1 MNLQTI
7 AAFLAA
13 SSQYLG
19 LPSSEPGAQTV
30 ELFEQIGHQR
40 RQFGYGLEVALQVP
54 HAPGAKDSRG
64 GEPPDAGNAFGVGEQ
79 ALLDMA

>member
-40 RQFGYGLEVALQVP
+40 RQFGYGLEVADRKSVVVGTECQILCR
-54 HAPGAKDSRG
+54 SRWS
-64 GEPPDAGNAFGVGEQ
+64 PYH
-79 ALLDMA
+79 

>member
-40 RQFGYGLEVALQVP
+40 RQFGYGLEVAL
-54 HAPGAKDSRG
+54 
-64 GEPPDAGNAFGVGEQ
+64 
-79 ALLDMA
+79 